1 MVSISSM
8 MMMCLTLM
16 ICFGV
21 PLGLFWFVRRRYQ
34 ASIKSFFVGL
44 IVFIV
49 TTQILEAVVHVY
61 LLKVNQTTSIWLMQP
76 LIYSLYGGL
85 MAGVFEETGRYF
97 SFKWF
102 LKKENRIQDGVSYGI
117 GHGGIEAMLIVGT
130 TYLNNL
136 IFSVLI
142 NQGWIEKLGLS
153 AELEETVVTQ
163 LTQIS
168 PIIFG
173 LAGYERLM
181 TIMIQIGLSLL
192 VFKGVREQKICYYVL
207 AVFIH
212 AILDVPAALVQVGMF
227 NIYVVEGFI
236 TLIAIGF
243 IIFMVKQFKNY
254 HEDLTKVEDIEL
266 EKYKQAGY

>member
-34 ASIKSFFVGL
+34 ASIKSFFVGM

-142 NQGWIEKLGLS
+142 NQGWIENLGLS

-181 TIMIQIGLSLL
+181 TIMIQIGLSIL
-192 VFKGVREQKICYYVL
+192 VFKGVRERKICYYVL